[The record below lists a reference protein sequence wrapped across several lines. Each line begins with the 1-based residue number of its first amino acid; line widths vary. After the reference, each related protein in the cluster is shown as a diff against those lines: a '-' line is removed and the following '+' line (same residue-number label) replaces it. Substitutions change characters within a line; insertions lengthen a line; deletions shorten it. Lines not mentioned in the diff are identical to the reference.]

1 MTTCEIRDTRTVSA
15 QPSHEHPYLFPHR
28 DGQFIAFAHRGGTQ
42 DLPENTIPAFRHAVD
57 LGYQYL
63 ETDVQLT
70 NDGVLVAFH
79 DNDLFRTCGITG
91 RINEMTWKE
100 VSLARVGGKEPIP
113 LLAELLEEFPKSFI
127 NIDSKSDPTVEPL
140 IATLKKF
147 KALPR
152 VCIGAFSHRRIS
164 RFRAELGSEVCTS
177 ASPLEVTQWVAGF
190 MPTAPSCFQVPVRQG
205 PIRVVTQRTL
215 TAAQAAGRPVH
226 VWTIDNAL
234 HMQQL
239 IDLGVDGLMTDQS
252 TILKKVLT
260 DNNLWIQK

>member
-1 MTTCEIRDTRTVSA
+1 MTLR
-15 QPSHEHPYLFPHR
+15 PSHVHPYLAPHH
-28 DGQFIAFAHRGGTQ
+28 DGEFIAFAHRGGTK

-79 DNDLFRTCGITG
+79 DNDLFRTCGVKG

-100 VSLARVGGKEPIP
+100 VSQARVDGKEPIP
-113 LLAELLEEFPKSFI
+113 LLTELLEEFPESFI

-140 IATLKKF
+140 ITILKKF
-147 KALPR
+147 NALPR

-164 RFRAELGSEVCTS
+164 RFRTALGAEVCTS
-177 ASPLEVTQWVAGF
+177 ASPIEVTQWIAGL
-190 MPTAPSCFQVPVRQG
+190 MPTAPSCFQVPMRQG

-215 TAAQAAGRPVH
+215 AAARGAGKPVH
-226 VWTIDNAL
+226 VWTIDKAH

-239 IDLGVDGLMTDQS
+239 IDLGVNGLMTDQS

-260 DNNLWIQK
+260 SNNLWVQK